1 MKTLLAL
8 RHVQHEDLGSYALLL
23 SQAGYAIRYVDAAT
37 ADFGLLAR
45 ESFDLLVVLGGPIGV
60 NDSADFPFIAPE
72 LRFVEVRL
80 GRALPTLGICLG
92 SQFLAKA
99 LGAEVRRGEGVEI
112 GWKPLRLT
120 DAGKHSPLKHLSGP
134 VFHWHGDVFDLPAG
148 ALSLASTDLAPHQG
162 FSRGRALALQFHPE
176 VTARGLEQWYVA
188 NAGELRE
195 QGLTPAELR
204 RSAAAHATDL
214 QEQGAAMLLEWL
226 ASISAS

>member
-1 MKTLLAL
+1 MKTLLAI

-23 SQAGYAIRYVDAAT
+23 SQSGYAIRYVDAAT
-37 ADFGLLAR
+37 ADFGALSK
-45 ESFDLLVVLGGPIGV
+45 ESFDLLVVMGGPISV
-60 NDSADFPFIAPE
+60 NDGADFPFIAPE
-72 LRFVEVRL
+72 LKFIEARL
-80 GRALPTLGICLG
+80 KRALPTLGICLG
-92 SQFLAKA
+92 SQFLAKV

-112 GWKPLRLT
+112 GWKPLHLT
-120 DAGKHSPLKHLSGP
+120 DAGEDSPLKHLTGP

-162 FSRGRALALQFHPE
+162 FSWGRALALQFHPE

-204 RSAAAHATDL
+204 RSAAAHAADL

-226 ASISAS
+226 ASL